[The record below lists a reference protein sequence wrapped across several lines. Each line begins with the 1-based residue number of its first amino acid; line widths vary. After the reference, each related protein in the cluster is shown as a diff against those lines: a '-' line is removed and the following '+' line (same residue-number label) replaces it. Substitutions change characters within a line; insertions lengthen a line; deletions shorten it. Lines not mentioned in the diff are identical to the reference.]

1 MLPPRIQPFVDLG
14 YVCIAAEY
22 RFVGEAKCPA
32 QIEDVK
38 ACVRWTRGNAGT
50 LGVEPDRIVNGG
62 SSAGA
67 HLALLAAGTGSG
79 TFSDATGSDGIA
91 ACLAYYRHPELA
103 TGCAYWAD
111 LFLERHLINPMTYPP
126 FVS

>member
-1 MLPPRIQPFVDLG
+1 MLPQKIQPFVDLG

-62 SSAGA
+62 SFAGA
-67 HLALLAAGTGSG
+67 HLRFLPPARAPGPSLMRQAATALLPVWPITRRTSWSG
-79 TFSDATGSDGIA
+79 QPTV
-91 ACLAYYRHPELA
+91 
-103 TGCAYWAD
+103 
-111 LFLERHLINPMTYPP
+111 
-126 FVS
+126 VSISFGL